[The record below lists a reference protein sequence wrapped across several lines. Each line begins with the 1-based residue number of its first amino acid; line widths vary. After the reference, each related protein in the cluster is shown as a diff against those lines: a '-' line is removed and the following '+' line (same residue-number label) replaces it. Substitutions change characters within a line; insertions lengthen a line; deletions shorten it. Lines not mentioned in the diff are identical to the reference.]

1 MHVAVLGTGIM
12 GTGMARSLLREGHR
26 VTVWNRNA
34 AKAAPLAADGASV
47 AATVAEAV
55 ADADAVLTILFDVD
69 AVLAVMTQA
78 VPAMRDDALWI
89 QSSTIGPDATARAAR
104 LATEHRIAFVD
115 APVLG
120 TKVPAQKGQLVVL
133 ASADPALRE
142 RATPVF
148 EAIGART
155 VWAGD
160 EAGPASAL
168 KLVANAWVGSITAA
182 TAQSVA
188 LAERMGLDPRLFFE
202 AVRGGAADA
211 PMVHLKGE
219 AMLTGGYDPQF
230 AVAGVVKDLGLIRA
244 AAAEHGLPTEL
255 LDVLASH
262 YRDASERGHA
272 DSDMAAVVESFR
284 D

>member
-12 GTGMARSLLREGHR
+12 GTGMARSLLREGHQ

-34 AKAAPLAADGASV
+34 AKAEPLAADGATV
-47 AATVAEAV
+47 AATVQDAV
-55 ADADAVLTILFDVD
+55 ADAEAVVTILFDAD
-69 AVLAVMTQA
+69 AVLAVMAQA
-78 VPAMRDDALWI
+78 LPAMREDALWI
-89 QSSTIGPDATARAAR
+89 QSSTIGPDGTARASR
-104 LATEHRIAFVD
+104 LATEHGSAFLD

-120 TKVPAQKGQLVVL
+120 TKVPAEKGQLVVL
-133 ASADPALRE
+133 ASGDPALRE

-160 EAGPASAL
+160 EPGPASAL
-168 KLVANAWVGSITAA
+168 KLVTNAWIGSITAA
-182 TAQSVA
+182 AAQSVA
-188 LAERMGLDPRLFFE
+188 LAERLGLDPRLFLE

-211 PMVHLKGE
+211 PLVHAKGE

-230 AVAGVVKDLGLIRA
+230 AVAGVVKDLGLIREA
-244 AAAEHGLPTEL
+244 AAASGLPTAL
-255 LDVLASH
+255 LDVVAEH
-262 YRDASERGHA
+262 YRDAGERGHA
-272 DSDMAAVVESFR
+272 DSDMAAVVTSFR

>member
-12 GTGMARSLLREGHR
+12 GTGMAHSLLREGHQ

-34 AKAAPLAADGASV
+34 TKAQALAADGA
-47 AATVAEAV
+47 TVAGTPQEAV
-55 ADADAVLTILFDVD
+55 AGAEAVLTILFDAD
-69 AVLAVMTQA
+69 AVLAVMA
-78 VPAMRDDALWI
+78 EALPAMGPDALWI
-89 QSSTIGPDATARAAR
+89 QSSTIGAEGTARAAR
-104 LATEHRIAFVD
+104 LAAEHGTALID

-120 TKVPAQKGQLVVL
+120 TKVPAEKGQLVVL
-133 ASADPALRE
+133 ASGAPELRQ

-160 EAGPASAL
+160 EPGPATAL

-182 TAQSVA
+182 AAQSVA
-188 LAERMGLDPRLFFE
+188 LAERLGLDPRLFLE

-211 PMVHLKGE
+211 PMVHAKGE

-230 AVAGVVKDLGLIRA
+230 AVAGVVKDLSLIRA
-244 AAAEHGLPTEL
+244 AAADSGLPTEL
-255 LDVLASH
+255 LDVVASH
-262 YRDASERGHA
+262 YREASERGHA
-272 DSDMAAVVESFR
+272 DSDMAAVVTSFR